1 MDGFTVYVDSS
12 LRAETVAQSDAS
24 PNRAEEPP
32 TKQLDSARAKSPL
45 PKPKTH
51 NEERSGE
58 ALQYQYLPIRNMVVS
73 NYGLSAHHEFQT
85 KQNLSPES
93 SVTIP
98 VLTFDETVSG
108 SNSEMDMT
116 PDGMRKSSNV
126 DFPEGSSVAP
136 SPQAVG
142 TLFPGEYATSDGP
155 AASYT
160 SRSQSYMSQTPGVD
174 MLSSVTEEAWDFGD
188 MNIPDDLF
196 DTIMNTGS
204 GEHEAFK
211 EQWTGQ

>member
-12 LRAETVAQSDAS
+12 PRAQTVAQSDAS
-24 PNRAEEPP
+24 PNRAEEAP
-32 TKQLDSARAKSPL
+32 TKRLDSAQAKSPL
-45 PKPKTH
+45 PKPKIR

-58 ALQYQYLPIRNMVVS
+58 ALQYQYLPIRNTVVT

-98 VLTFDETVSG
+98 VLTFDETISG

-116 PDGMRKSSNV
+116 PDGMRKSCNV
-126 DFPEGSSVAP
+126 DFAEGSSVAP
-136 SPQAVG
+136 SPQAIG
-142 TLFPGEYATSDGP
+142 TLFPGEYATPGGS
-155 AASYT
+155 ATSYT
-160 SRSQSYMSQTPGVD
+160 SRSQFYMPQTPGVD
-174 MLSSVTEEAWDFGD
+174 VLSSVTEEAWDFGD
-188 MNIPDDLF
+188 MNIPDDLY

-204 GEHEAFK
+204 GEHDAFK

>member
-12 LRAETVAQSDAS
+12 PRAQTVAQSDAS

-32 TKQLDSARAKSPL
+32 TKQLDSERAKSPL
-45 PKPKTH
+45 PKPKIR
-51 NEERSGE
+51 NEEWSGE
-58 ALQYQYLPIRNMVVS
+58 ALQYQYLPIRNMVLS

-93 SVTIP
+93 SVTLP
-98 VLTFDETVSG
+98 FLTFDETVSG

-116 PDGMRKSSNV
+116 PDGIRKSSNV
-126 DFPEGSSVAP
+126 DFPEGSPAAT
-136 SPQAVG
+136 SPQAIG
-142 TLFPGEYATSDGP
+142 TLFPGEYATSSGP
-155 AASYT
+155 AA

-188 MNIPDDLF
+188 MNISDDLY
-196 DTIMNTGS
+196 DAIMNTVS